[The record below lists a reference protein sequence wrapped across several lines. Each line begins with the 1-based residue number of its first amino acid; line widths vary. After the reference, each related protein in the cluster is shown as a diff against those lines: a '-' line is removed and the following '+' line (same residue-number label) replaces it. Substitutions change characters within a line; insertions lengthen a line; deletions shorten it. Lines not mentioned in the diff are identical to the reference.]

1 MKSRYSRRLAQF
13 AFIGCLAA
21 GAVRNLSAQTVTSIV
36 PDGKAHKFEA
46 RDHQFFIDG
55 QPTLLVAGEMHFGRV
70 LPEDWETR
78 IQQARAMGLNTI
90 SLYLFWNQVEPK
102 QGKFNFTGM
111 TDVRRV
117 LQLLPEER
125 YMGDSA
131 SRPVLL
137 RGDRIWRHSVVDVE
151 YPNVPVR
158 TTDATWLKWC
168 RAYLSRVYQQVGDLQ
183 VSKGGPLLMV
193 QIGTRIRHHQ
203 SHEQ

>member
-117 LQLLPEER
+117 LH
-125 YMGDSA
+125 SA
-131 SRPVLL
+131 GRTVYGRFCVPARIVARRSNMAAFR
-137 RGDRIWRHSVVDVE
+137 RGR
-151 YPNVPVR
+151 
-158 TTDATWLKWC
+158 
-168 RAYLSRVYQQVGDLQ
+168 
-183 VSKGGPLLMV
+183 
-193 QIGTRIRHHQ
+193 
-203 SHEQ
+203 